1 MSLMGE
7 CRLAGSMNSIR
18 RVLLGTILLS
28 LTNPVLRSQAAAD
41 VVDGFFAYC
50 TGNNDGTGLCRN
62 EETGLSYTCQIIP
75 GAVIDCISPKAKD
88 FQCVW
93 ISSPMPNG
101 AQFWCD
107 KNVDQMLRQEFSST
121 ITEKEFQQGGSSAS
135 SSSINDQEFLTQP
148 GQLRQFDEAGP
159 PTSDFSGDTSQNEA
173 DDSTSQLEEQVR
185 LQNSE
190 DTIFDGDQP
199 ILDLRDTDNTGT
211 FQQQTGPTPN
221 QSVVEG
227 IEVQLQLDSSQ
238 PNQ

>member
-1 MSLMGE
+1 MTF
-7 CRLAGSMNSIR
+7 IR
-18 RVLLGTILLS
+18 RVLLGTILLG

-75 GAVIDCISPKAKD
+75 GAVIDCKSPKAKD

-93 ISSPMPNG
+93 ITSPTANG

-107 KNVDQMLRQEFSST
+107 KNVDQMLRQEFSSK
-121 ITEKEFQQGGSSAS
+121 IKQKEFSHGGSSAS

-148 GQLRQFDEAGP
+148 GQSRQFEEAGP
-159 PTSDFSGDTSQNEA
+159 PTSDLSGDTSQGEG
-173 DDSTSQLEEQVR
+173 DDSMLQLKEQVR
-185 LQNSE
+185 FQNSE
-190 DTIFDGDQP
+190 DAIFDGDQP
-199 ILDLRDTDNTGT
+199 VLDLRDTDNTDT
-211 FQQQTGPTPN
+211 VQEQIDQMPN

-227 IEVQLQLDSSQ
+227 VEVQLQLNSSQ
-238 PNQ
+238 TNQ